1 MELKQNGNDIPD
13 TKLFVE
19 TFGTIVSC
27 VFCFLFFSSLSQTVC
42 VSSSVGTKTECEA
55 NQFQCGNGRCIP
67 SVWQCD
73 GDEDCSDGSDE
84 NSCGEEK
91 HSAVTQQCQQLE
103 V

>member
-1 MELKQNGNDIPD
+1 ML
-13 TKLFVE
+13 
-19 TFGTIVSC
+19 
-27 VFCFLFFSSLSQTVC
+27 
-42 VSSSVGTKTECEA
+42 SSVGTKTECEA

-91 HSAVTQQCQQLE
+91 HSAVTMPTT
-103 V
+103 

>member
-13 TKLFVE
+13 TIICGNIWDYNKLRV
-19 TFGTIVSC
+19 
-27 VFCFLFFSSLSQTVC
+27 LFFVLLSLKNC
-42 VSSSVGTKTECEA
+42 LLSSVGTKTECEA

-91 HSAVTQQCQQLE
+91 HSAVTMPTT
-103 V
+103 